1 MIDSEA
7 ELQGVLY
14 RGFAWLETGCSPHY
28 LCCAWVVCA
37 HKQGWGWCPAGGRVG
52 TGHQSFLIG
61 RAAHKRSGC
70 RRARQGSGRDYRNYP
85 AANQALPR
93 LPRQME
99 VISPYKNHLTL
110 ICPEMCTAVSIWEAL
125 PSLDTFYSQAALGNV
140 SIIEISSRWL
150 PGLEAPAFRRLTDR
164 SCGVTYSRRHPMLL
178 APSTLQ
184 IRQSSRW

>member
-1 MIDSEA
+1 MLCSTVCSTADNTVNSVQHVIDSEA

-14 RGFAWLETGCSPHY
+14 RGFAWPETGCSPHY

-110 ICPEMCTAVSIWEAL
+110 ICRCRAVHCCL
-125 PSLDTFYSQAALGNV
+125 YLGSLASNSLSVF
-140 SIIEISSRWL
+140 IIEICSRWL
-150 PGLEAPAFRRLTDR
+150 P
-164 SCGVTYSRRHPMLL
+164 LL
-178 APSTLQ
+178 
-184 IRQSSRW
+184 